1 MTLAVPIGVV
11 VGGRRV
17 TSEVQAV
24 AFTKNAVGG
33 VQSVSFKLARP
44 LSAFDAGLSAFSDVY
59 LYDARNAETIAQARL
74 TDTGRSVSSSDGQVW
89 ELTAFGPA
97 QHASD
102 IAAPLVYVDQ
112 SITDGWRQVDRVVKG
127 ATISQSTKPGNSSDT
142 APECVVMHFPE
153 GTTLA
158 TNDWLKYRYERLRE
172 CGQFIGRVSWDWDA
186 GSTDADYR
194 IRIWTSVD
202 GTGGSAVGSNTF
214 NTAGGTENRVVV
226 TDITNGRNVVDLMCE
241 YTGAAGKP
249 GTDNKW
255 GSFDDVVIRAR
266 LVDQDGSSITTGYTA
281 DYVLAHEVV
290 KDLLGQLLPQ
300 YDGANATVDT
310 GATHQIDALTYVD
323 GATPEQ
329 ILDDLMA
336 LEPAYRWTT
345 GPDTTGSGYSFSWE
359 PWPTRVRYEATLDD
373 GGSFPASWQEVYN
386 KVKVRYRDKR
396 GRVRSVFRTV
406 TDVGLDD
413 PLPYTRRYLLDV
425 GDDIG
430 SANGATRV
438 GDNFLTDHNVP
449 ANAGTITI
457 NRPIRDTDTGRM
469 VLPHEIEPG
478 HLIRVRGVESYA
490 DALNA
495 DSNDGRTVF
504 RIWSMTYSS
513 DTDSASLELDTFSRT
528 TANALKRLMK
538 KRGRKR

>member
-1 MTLAVPIGVV
+1 MSLSVPLSLR
-11 VGGRRV
+11 VGTRHV
-17 TSEVQAV
+17 TSEVQAL

-33 VQSVSFKLARP
+33 VQSISFKLARP
-44 LSAFDAGLSAFSDVY
+44 LSSFDSSLGAFDDVCV
-59 LYDARNAETIAQARL
+59 YDARSAVAVAQARL

-97 QHASD
+97 QHAAD
-102 IAAPLVYVDQ
+102 ITAPSVYVDQ

-158 TNDWLKYRYERLRE
+158 ANDWLKYRYERLRE

-214 NTAGGTENRVVV
+214 DTAGGTENRVVV

-266 LVDQDGSSITTGYTA
+266 LVDQDGSSITTGYTQ

-290 KDLLGQLLPQ
+290 KDILGRLLPQ
-300 YDGANATVDT
+300 YDGANANVDT
-310 GATHQIDALTYVD
+310 GATHQIDSLVYID
-323 GATPEQ
+323 GATAEQ
-329 ILDDLMA
+329 KLDDLMA

-359 PWPTRVRYEATLDD
+359 PWPTTVRYEATLDD

-386 KVKVRYRDKR
+386 EVLVRWRDKR
-396 GRVRSVFRTV
+396 GRIRSTTRTCA
-406 TDVGLDD
+406 DAGLTD
-413 PLPYTRRYLLDV
+413 PLTYTRRYLYDV
-425 GDDIG
+425 GDEIA
-430 SANGATRV
+430 SSTGAARV

-457 NRPIRDTDTGRM
+457 NRPIRDLATGRM

-478 HLIRVRGVESYA
+478 ELIRVRGVESYQ

-495 DSNDGRTVF
+495 NSNDGLTVF